1 MTDFRMP
8 PIRITYDNAVKRPTE
23 AAERKSRITGMHK
36 AHGIGLALRLLRRV
50 DAETAQV
57 RH

>member
-1 MTDFRMP
+1 MTDFRMR
-8 PIRITYDNAVKRPTE
+8 PIRISFENAVKRPTE

-36 AHGIGLALRLLRRV
+36 AHGVSLALRLLRRV
-50 DAETAQV
+50 DAETQD